1 MKPLGSK
8 NSLKISVRS
17 TVAKSRPKQVIQNQS
32 YSLIANRQSSF
43 KDSSSDVC
51 EDFSSDDSIS
61 PDLKTG
67 TQVLEKQ
74 TRQELIFLSQCQD
87 PNRLI
92 LVDPQSQEIIWLNKT
107 DIESP

>member
-1 MKPLGSK
+1 MKRLGSK
-8 NSLKISVRS
+8 NSLKISVHS

-32 YSLIANRQSSF
+32 YSLMPQKQLSV

-61 PDLKTG
+61 LDLKTG

-74 TRQELIFLSQCQD
+74 TGQELIFLSQCKD
-87 PNRLI
+87 PNQII
-92 LVDPQSQEIIWLNKT
+92 LVDPQSQEIIWLNKN